1 MKTKKISNPFRKGNK
16 AARKMQVRFFL
27 SLMTLMALV
36 FMLSMVLEPNS
47 VLGVSGFSGTIVASL
62 MAIGDVDDV
71 SDRKTHGSN
80 IAYKVYLIDIEQVN
94 PDIHF
99 PLPNANRE
107 ISTIP
112 MKAGQYMK
120 YFIAHDIPTFTATGE
135 KGDITTS
142 GENNFVIIMGGM
154 RDQLLD
160 FTEQHAGGK
169 FIVIFKEV
177 GESQWYILGNYD
189 RPMVLSS
196 FEAKNDKDGR
206 YITFTFKR
214 TSIDQYYKY
223 VGDIIRVPAAVH
235 PADATAL
242 NITPANNR
250 YEIPDGSAAT
260 YAIAT
265 VTGLTAN
272 DKGRYITL
280 EGTGTDKTATIA
292 ESNAFTLIDGA
303 TWTAKA
309 GSSITFLVLD
319 TSTLIEVEGSRVQT
333 A

>member
-1 MKTKKISNPFRKGNK
+1 MKARKISDPFRKGNR
-16 AARKMQVRFFL
+16 AARKMQVRFYL
-27 SLMTLMALV
+27 SLMTLLALV
-36 FMLSMVLEPNS
+36 FVADMLLNPGS
-47 VLGVSGFSGTIVASL
+47 VFGAAGFSGTTLAAL

-80 IAYKVYLIDIEQVN
+80 IAYKVYLIDIDQVN
-94 PDIHF
+94 PDVPF

-107 ISTIP
+107 ISTVP
-112 MKAGQYMK
+112 MKDGQYMK

-135 KGDITTS
+135 KGDITTT
-142 GENNFVIIMGGM
+142 GENNFVVIMGGM

-160 FTEQHAGGK
+160 FIEQHAGGK
-169 FIVIFKEV
+169 FIILFKEV
-177 GESQWYILGNYD
+177 GETQWYILGNYD

-223 VGDIIRVPAAVH
+223 VGDIIRVPAATH
-235 PADATAL
+235 AADATEL
-242 NITPANNR
+242 TVKPANNR
-250 YEIPDGSAAT
+250 YEIPDGTAAT

-265 VTGLTAN
+265 VGGLTAN

-280 EGTGTDKTATIA
+280 EGSGTDKAATIA
-292 ESNAFTLIDGA
+292 ESSAFILIDGT

-309 GSSITFLVLD
+309 GSSITFQVLD
-319 TSTLIEVEGSRVQT
+319 ASTLIEVEGSRVQT